1 VIKSEKKDYLIFA
14 FYDRMGMLDFHVI
27 ESLRKYSSQFSIVF
41 VSDCKIKSEDK
52 KKIDFVEKIIS
63 KEHNEMDFGSWK
75 LGLNFLKNK
84 NIENLLLVNDSII
97 GPFIDIRE
105 ILDSMK
111 NKKVDFW
118 GITSAGA
125 ESDFHIQSYF
135 LYFKKTCIKSKF
147 FRNFFLNIKKQKSKA
162 DLVKQ
167 YEIGLTQGLI
177 SNGMKTGSYLGHFNK
192 DIHSNENCINLFLEN
207 KLPFF
212 KVKNFVSNPYRLKNM
227 HKIFEKLNQKK
238 YLRYIKR
245 INNSKNFRHLY
256 YKVPQFKKILIS
268 KKFLIIRSKIVSEN
282 RIWRFYVKFL
292 GIYVFFFLMP
302 LISNNNTYK
311 SDSNYN

>member
-1 VIKSEKKDYLIFA
+1 MIKLKKKNYLIFA
-14 FYDRMGMLDFHVI
+14 FYDRMGILDFHVI
-27 ESLRKYSSQFSIVF
+27 ESLRKYSSHFSIIF
-41 VSDCKIKSEDK
+41 VSDCKIKNKDK

-75 LGLNFLKNK
+75 LGLNFLRNK
-84 NIENLLLVNDSII
+84 KVENLLLVNDSII
-97 GPFIDIRE
+97 GPFIDIGK

-118 GITSAGA
+118 GITSAGV
-125 ESDFHIQSYF
+125 ESEFHIQSYF
-135 LYFKKTCIKSKF
+135 LFFKPRCIKSKF
-147 FRNFFLNIKKQKSKA
+147 FRNFFSEVKKQKSKA
-162 DLVKQ
+162 DLVKK

-177 SNGMKTGSYLGHFNK
+177 ENGMKPGSYLGHFNK

-212 KVKNFVSNPYRLKNM
+212 KVKNFVSNPYRIKNM
-227 HKIFEKLNQKK
+227 NKIFERLNKKK
-238 YLRYIKR
+238 YLRYIER
-245 INNSKNFRHLY
+245 INNNKNFKHLY

-268 KKFLIIRSKIVSEN
+268 KKFIIVRSKIVYEN

-292 GIYVFFFLMP
+292 GIYIFFFLVP
-302 LISNNNTYK
+302 LISNKDTYK